1 MRVPALCPQRDSF
14 STMVMEGGTS
24 QDVKW
29 LMKTYART
37 GLITEYYAVPQ
48 ADILSCINEQA
59 LPSDGE

>member
-1 MRVPALCPQRDSF
+1 
-14 STMVMEGGTS
+14 MEGGTS